1 MTLLLSPTEIAGL
14 SLNNRVV
21 LAPMCMFEV
30 EKEDGVL
37 TPFHFAHYGARAIA
51 KAGLIIIEATGVE
64 PDGRISNRDLGLWN
78 DE

>member
-1 MTLLLSPTEIAGL
+1 MSLLLSPTEIAGL

-51 KAGLIIIEATGVE
+51 KAG
-64 PDGRISNRDLGLWN
+64 
-78 DE
+78 